1 VEDEAGPAGPLCLPP
16 NHPLGRGQYTPKG
29 VNVDAVSPATRLTR
43 PISVALVDDYDV
55 VVMGVANIL
64 DAYRDQVV
72 VAELDTNRAV
82 SDVVDIV
89 LYDSFAQPESDH
101 DEISVLVN
109 NPNAR
114 RVVVYTWNFAPD
126 LVDSALRQGVRGY
139 LSKALPA
146 RELVTA
152 LCAVH
157 AGEIVV
163 SDTPVRSRAGNG
175 LDWPGRGEGLSDRE
189 SEVLALITQ
198 GLSNADV
205 ARLTYLSANTV
216 KSYIRSIYRK
226 IGVASRTQAV
236 LWGIRHGFAPDR
248 HRIDHWRGGP

>member
-1 VEDEAGPAGPLCLPP
+1 MTPAASS
-16 NHPLGRGQYTPKG
+16 TKSSTT
-29 VNVDAVSPATRLTR
+29 VTR
-43 PISVALVDDYDV
+43 PVTVALVDDYDV

-64 DAYRDQVV
+64 DQYRDQVV
-72 VAELDTNRAV
+72 VAELDANRPV
-82 SDVVDIV
+82 NDVVDIV

-101 DEISVLVN
+101 DEIAVLVR

-126 LVDSALRQGVRGY
+126 LVESALEQGVSGY

-146 RELVTA
+146 RDLVDA
-152 LCAVH
+152 LCSVH
-157 AGEIVV
+157 DGQTVV
-163 SDTPVRSRAGNG
+163 SPPPAGSRPVNG
-175 LDWPGRGEGLSDRE
+175 LDWPGRNEGLTDRE

-205 ARLTYLSANTV
+205 ARLTYLSPNTV
-216 KSYIRSIYRK
+216 KSYIRSSYRK
-226 IGVASRTQAV
+226 IGVDSRTQAV

>member
-1 VEDEAGPAGPLCLPP
+1 VPAAP
-16 NHPLGRGQYTPKG
+16 T
-29 VNVDAVSPATRLTR
+29 TTR
-43 PISVALVDDYDV
+43 PLTVALVDDYDV

-64 DAYRDQVV
+64 DQYRDQVV
-72 VAELDTNRAV
+72 VAELDANRPVDQA
-82 SDVVDIV
+82 VDIV

-101 DEISVLVN
+101 EEIRVLIE

-114 RVVVYTWNFAPD
+114 RVVVYTWNFASD
-126 LVDSALRQGVRGY
+126 LVDSALRQGVSGY

-146 RELVTA
+146 RDLVSA

-157 AGEIVV
+157 AGETVV
-163 SDTPVRSRAGNG
+163 SETPGRSRPITG
-175 LDWPGRGEGLSDRE
+175 LDWPGRSEGLSDRE

-205 ARLTYLSANTV
+205 ARLTYLSPNTV

-226 IGVASRTQAV
+226 IGVTSRTQAV
-236 LWGIRHGFAPDR
+236 LWGIRNGFSPDR